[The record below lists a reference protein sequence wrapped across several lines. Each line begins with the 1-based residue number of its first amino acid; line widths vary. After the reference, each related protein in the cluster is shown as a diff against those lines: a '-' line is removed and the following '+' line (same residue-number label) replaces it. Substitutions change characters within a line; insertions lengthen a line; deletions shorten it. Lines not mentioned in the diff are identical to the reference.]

1 LVYHQFNTSQ
11 LTREVAVNLT
21 PKVGNSHCRAK
32 ENGAPIK
39 VIVPDEVKKL
49 AEDSLLPVFSPIH
62 SRAVSDSDRVTDF
75 LDLKKSLK
83 RAGILAKYASLDSST
98 KLLEIGS
105 GFGTNLAIWLREFGI
120 DGYGVEPTSPGFDAG
135 FVASRILFS
144 ANGLDPERIFET
156 PGENLPFPDGTFD
169 VVYSA
174 NVLEHTSDPKKVLSE
189 AVRVLKPGGILH
201 MEMPN
206 FLSYFEGHYMVV
218 MPPLL
223 WRGMLGQVIK
233 FIYRRDPSYAGT
245 LRTEINPIW
254 IRSTFHE
261 INRRIPV
268 KLLSTGGEIFRERLH
283 EPFIFEASVVQA
295 KIGTLV
301 KAVQILN
308 IGNWMGWTIT
318 GLQGHYPM
326 YVTAQR
332 L

>member
-1 LVYHQFNTSQ
+1 VTP
-11 LTREVAVNLT
+11 ANL
-21 PKVGNSHCRAK
+21 
-32 ENGAPIK
+32 
-39 VIVPDEVKKL
+39 IVPDEVKKL
-49 AEDSLLPVFSPIH
+49 AEDSLHPFFSPLQARTF
-62 SRAVSDSDRVTDF
+62 SESDNLADF

-83 RAGILAKYASLDSST
+83 RADLLAKYVPLDRST

-105 GFGTNLAIWLREFGI
+105 GFGTNLAIWLREFGV

-135 FVASRILFS
+135 FVASKILFS
-144 ANGLDPERIFET
+144 ANGLDPQRILET
-156 PGENLPFPDGTFD
+156 PGESLPFADGSFD

-174 NVLEHTSDPKKVLSE
+174 NVLEHTADPKKVLSE

-223 WRGMLGQVIK
+223 WRGMLGQVVK
-233 FIYRRDPSYAGT
+233 FVYRRDPRYADT

-254 IRSTFHE
+254 IRSTFQE
-261 INRRIPV
+261 INQRMPV
-268 KLLSTGGEIFRERLH
+268 KLVSTGGEVFRERLQ
-283 EPFIFEASVVQA
+283 EPFAFETSVVKS

-301 KAVQILN
+301 KTVQTLN
-308 IGNWMGWTIT
+308 IGNWIGWTIT
-318 GLQGHYPM
+318 ALQGYYPM
-326 YVTAQR
+326 YVTARR

>member
-1 LVYHQFNTSQ
+1 
-11 LTREVAVNLT
+11 LTIEVGDHIAT
-21 PKVGNSHCRAK
+21 RKEMVG
-32 ENGAPIK
+32 PIN

-49 AEDSLLPVFSPIH
+49 AADSLHPVFSPLQ
-62 SRAVSDSDRVTDF
+62 SRNFSESDNLSDF

-83 RAGILAKYASLDSST
+83 RADLLAKYASLNRST

-105 GFGTNLAIWLREFGI
+105 GFGTNLAIWVREFDV

-135 FVASRILFS
+135 FVASKILFS
-144 ANGLDPERIFET
+144 ANGLDPERIFEA

-174 NVLEHTSDPKKVLSE
+174 NVLEHTVDPKKVVSE
-189 AVRVLKPGGILH
+189 AVRVLKPGGIMH

-218 MPPLL
+218 TPPLL

-233 FIYRRDPSYAGT
+233 FIYRRDPRYADT

-254 IRSTFHE
+254 IRSTFQE
-261 INRRIPV
+261 INRRMPV
-268 KLLSTGGEIFRERLH
+268 KLMSTGGEIFRGRLR
-283 EPFIFEASVVQA
+283 EPFVFETSVVRS
-295 KIGTLV
+295 KVGSLV
-301 KAVQILN
+301 KTVQTLN
-308 IGNWMGWTIT
+308 IGNWIGWTIT
-318 GLQGHYPM
+318 GLQGYYPM
-326 YVTAQR
+326 YVTARR

>member
-1 LVYHQFNTSQ
+1 VP
-11 LTREVAVNLT
+11 LTN
-21 PKVGNSHCRAK
+21 
-32 ENGAPIK
+32 
-39 VIVPDEVKKL
+39 VIVPDEVRKL
-49 AEDSLLPVFSPIH
+49 ATDSLTPVFSPLQ
-62 SRAVSDSDRVTDF
+62 SQTFSDSDNVSDF

-83 RAGILAKYASLDSST
+83 RASLLARYASLNGNT

-105 GFGTNLAIWLREFGI
+105 GFGTNLAIWLRKFGV

-135 FVASRILFS
+135 VVASRLLFS
-144 ANGLDPERIFET
+144 ANGLDPKRIFET
-156 PGENLPFPDGTFD
+156 PGESLPFPDGTFD

-174 NVLEHTSDPKKVLSE
+174 NVLEHTADPKKVLSE

-218 MPPLL
+218 MPPVL

-245 LRTEINPIW
+245 LRTEINPVW
-254 IRSTFHE
+254 IRSTFQE
-261 INRRIPV
+261 INRMMSV
-268 KLLSTGGEIFRERLH
+268 ELVSTGGDTFRERLQG
-283 EPFIFEASVVQA
+283 PFVFETTVVQSKVGSLVKVVQA
-295 KIGTLV
+295 
-301 KAVQILN
+301 LN
-308 IGNWMGWTIT
+308 IGNWIGWMIT

-326 YVTAQR
+326 YVTARR

>member
-1 LVYHQFNTSQ
+1 
-11 LTREVAVNLT
+11 LTIE
-21 PKVGNSHCRAK
+21 VGNHIATRK
-32 ENGAPIK
+32 EMVGPIN

-49 AEDSLLPVFSPIH
+49 AEDSLHPVFSPLQ
-62 SRAVSDSDRVTDF
+62 SRTFSESDNVSDF

-83 RAGILAKYASLDSST
+83 RAGLLSKYASLDERT

-105 GFGTNLAIWLREFGI
+105 GFGTNLAIWLREFGV

-144 ANGLDPERIFET
+144 ANGLDPDRIFET
-156 PGENLPFPDGTFD
+156 PGENLPFPDETFD

-174 NVLEHTSDPKKVLSE
+174 NVLEHTADPRKVLNE

-218 MPPLL
+218 MPPVL
-223 WRGMLGQVIK
+223 WRGMLGQVMR
-233 FIYRRDPSYAGT
+233 FIYRRDPRYADT

-254 IRSTFHE
+254 IRSAFQE
-261 INRRIPV
+261 INRTMPV
-268 KLLSTGGEIFRERLH
+268 KLMSTGGEIFRERLQ
-283 EPFIFEASVVQA
+283 EPFVFETSVV
-295 KIGTLV
+295 KSKVGTLV
-301 KAVQILN
+301 KAIQALN
-308 IGNWMGWTIT
+308 IGNWIGWTIT
-318 GLQGHYPM
+318 GVQGYYPM

>member
-1 LVYHQFNTSQ
+1 M
-11 LTREVAVNLT
+11 REEMM
-21 PKVGNSHCRAK
+21 G
-32 ENGAPIK
+32 PIN

-49 AEDSLLPVFSPIH
+49 AEDSLLPVFSPLQ
-62 SRAVSDSDRVTDF
+62 SRNFSESDNVSDF

-83 RAGILAKYASLDSST
+83 RADLLAKYAPFDGST

-105 GFGTNLAIWLREFGI
+105 GFGTNLAIWLREFGV

-144 ANGLDPERIFET
+144 ANDLDPNRIFEA
-156 PGENLPFPDGTFD
+156 PGESLPFPDGTFH

-174 NVLEHTSDPKKVLSE
+174 NVLEHTADPGRVLSE

-218 MPPLL
+218 VPPLL
-223 WRGMLGQVIK
+223 WRGMLGQIIK
-233 FIYRRDPSYAGT
+233 FIYRRDSRYADT

-254 IRSTFHE
+254 IRSTFRE
-261 INRRIPV
+261 INRVTPV
-268 KLLSTGGEIFRERLH
+268 KLMSTGGEIFRQRLR
-283 EPFIFEASVVQA
+283 EPFIFETSVVKSKLGSLINTVQA
-295 KIGTLV
+295 
-301 KAVQILN
+301 LN
-308 IGNWMGWTIT
+308 VGNWIGWTFT
-318 GLQGHYPM
+318 ALQGYYPM
-326 YVTAQR
+326 YVTARR

>member
-1 LVYHQFNTSQ
+1 MV
-11 LTREVAVNLT
+11 
-21 PKVGNSHCRAK
+21 P
-32 ENGAPIK
+32 PIK

-49 AEDSLLPVFSPIH
+49 AADSLHPVFSPFQ
-62 SRAVSDSDRVTDF
+62 SRTFSESDNLSDF

-83 RAGILAKYASLDSST
+83 RAGLLAKYASLDGST

-105 GFGTNLAIWLREFGI
+105 GFGTNLAIWLLEFGV

-156 PGENLPFPDGTFD
+156 PGENLPFPDATFD

-174 NVLEHTSDPKKVLSE
+174 NVLEHTAEPKKVLSE

-218 MPPLL
+218 MPPVL
-223 WRGMLGQVIK
+223 WKGMLGQVIR
-233 FIYRRDPSYAGT
+233 FIYRRDPRYADT
-245 LRTEINPIW
+245 LRTEINPVW
-254 IRSTFHE
+254 MRAAFQE
-261 INRRIPV
+261 INRVMPI
-268 KLLSTGGEIFRERLH
+268 KLMSTGGEIFRERLR
-283 EPFIFEASVVQA
+283 EPFVFETSVV
-295 KIGTLV
+295 KSKVGTLV
-301 KAVQILN
+301 KAVQALN
-308 IGNWMGWTIT
+308 IGNWIGWTIT
-318 GLQGHYPM
+318 GLQGYYPM
-326 YVTAQR
+326 YVTARR

>member
-1 LVYHQFNTSQ
+1 MV
-11 LTREVAVNLT
+11 
-21 PKVGNSHCRAK
+21 
-32 ENGAPIK
+32 APIT
-39 VIVPDEVKKL
+39 VIVPDEVRKL
-49 AEDSLLPVFSPIH
+49 LTDSMRPVFSPL
-62 SRAVSDSDRVTDF
+62 RTFAESDIISDF

-83 RAGILAKYASLDSST
+83 RADLLAKYVPLDGNT

-105 GFGTNLAIWLREFGI
+105 GFGTNLATWLQEFGI

-135 FVASRILFS
+135 FAASRILFS
-144 ANGLDPERIFET
+144 ANGLDPERLFEA
-156 PGENLPFPDGTFD
+156 PGESLPFPDRTFD

-174 NVLEHTSDPKKVLSE
+174 NVLEHTANPKKVLSE

-233 FIYRRDPSYAGT
+233 FIYRRDPTYAAT

-254 IRSTFHE
+254 IRSTFRD
-261 INRRIPV
+261 INKAVPV
-268 KLLSTGGEIFRERLH
+268 RLVSTGGEIFRERLK
-283 EPFIFEASVVQA
+283 EPFVFETSVVKSKLGSLVRTVQA
-295 KIGTLV
+295 
-301 KAVQILN
+301 LN
-308 IGNWMGWTIT
+308 IGNWIGWMIT
-318 GLQGHYPM
+318 GLRGYYPM
-326 YVTAQR
+326 YVTARR

>member
-1 LVYHQFNTSQ
+1 
-11 LTREVAVNLT
+11 LTIG
-21 PKVGNSHCRAK
+21 VGNHIATRK
-32 ENGAPIK
+32 DMVGPIN

-49 AEDSLLPVFSPIH
+49 AEDSLHPVFSPLQ
-62 SRAVSDSDRVTDF
+62 SRTFSESDNVSDF

-83 RAGILAKYASLDSST
+83 RAGLLSKYASLNERT

-105 GFGTNLAIWLREFGI
+105 GFGTNLAIWLREFGV

-144 ANGLDPERIFET
+144 ANGLDPDRIFET
-156 PGENLPFPDGTFD
+156 PGENLPFPDETFD

-174 NVLEHTSDPKKVLSE
+174 NVLEHTADPRKVLNE

-218 MPPLL
+218 MPPVL
-223 WRGMLGQVIK
+223 WRGMLGQVMR
-233 FIYRRDPSYAGT
+233 FIYRRDPRYADT

-254 IRSTFHE
+254 IRSAFQE
-261 INRRIPV
+261 INRTMPV
-268 KLLSTGGEIFRERLH
+268 KLMSTGGEIFRERLQ
-283 EPFIFEASVVQA
+283 EPFVFETSVV
-295 KIGTLV
+295 KSKVGTLV
-301 KAVQILN
+301 KAIQALN
-308 IGNWMGWTIT
+308 IGNWIGWTIT
-318 GLQGHYPM
+318 GVQGYYPM

>member
-1 LVYHQFNTSQ
+1 
-11 LTREVAVNLT
+11 LTIE
-21 PKVGNSHCRAK
+21 VGNHIAARK
-32 ENGAPIK
+32 EMVDPIN

-49 AEDSLLPVFSPIH
+49 AADSLHPVFSPLQ
-62 SRAVSDSDRVTDF
+62 SRNFSESDNLSDF

-83 RAGILAKYASLDSST
+83 RADLLAKYASLNRST

-105 GFGTNLAIWLREFGI
+105 GFGTNLAIWVREFDV

-156 PGENLPFPDGTFD
+156 PGESLPFPDGTFD

-174 NVLEHTSDPKKVLSE
+174 NVLEHTADPKKVLSE

-218 MPPLL
+218 TPPLL

-233 FIYRRDPSYAGT
+233 FIYRRDPRYADT

-254 IRSTFHE
+254 IRSTFQE
-261 INRRIPV
+261 INRRMPV
-268 KLLSTGGEIFRERLH
+268 KLMSTGGEIFRERLQ
-283 EPFIFEASVVQA
+283 EPFVFETSVV
-295 KIGTLV
+295 KSKVGSLV
-301 KAVQILN
+301 KAVQALN
-308 IGNWMGWTIT
+308 IGNWIGWTIT
-318 GLQGHYPM
+318 GLQGYYPM
-326 YVTAQR
+326 YVTARR

>member
-1 LVYHQFNTSQ
+1 MV
-11 LTREVAVNLT
+11 
-21 PKVGNSHCRAK
+21 P
-32 ENGAPIK
+32 PIT

-49 AEDSLLPVFSPIH
+49 AEDSLNPVFSPLL
-62 SRAVSDSDRVTDF
+62 SGTVSDSDNVSDF

-83 RAGILAKYASLDSST
+83 RAALLSKYSSLNAGT

-105 GFGTNLAIWLREFGI
+105 GFGTNLAIWMREFGV

-156 PGENLPFPDGTFD
+156 PGESLPFPDGIFD

-174 NVLEHTSDPKKVLSE
+174 NVLEHTADPKKVLNE

-218 MPPLL
+218 IPPVL
-223 WRGMLGQVIK
+223 WKGMLGQVIK
-233 FIYRRDPSYAGT
+233 FIYRRDPSYART

-254 IRSTFHE
+254 IRSTFQE
-261 INRRIPV
+261 INRVVPV
-268 KLLSTGGEIFRERLH
+268 ELISTGGDIFRERLQ
-283 EPFIFEASVVQA
+283 EPFVFETSVV
-295 KIGTLV
+295 KSRVGTLV
-301 KAVQILN
+301 RAVQALN
-308 IGNWMGWTIT
+308 VGNWIGWTIT
-318 GLQGHYPM
+318 GLQGFYPM
-326 YVTAQR
+326 YVTVR
-332 L
+332 RI